1 MLFAITR
8 RTLLAAASAF
18 VGTNAIGGGKSFA
31 YSAGAAEFPAGRNL
45 MALLHHH
52 HSAGE
57 VGRAYLA
64 IAPDEADPAI
74 LLRLLGADDPN
85 LVALDT
91 EALRRNIRDRQR
103 DDFAEGR
110 TVVVRGWILSRT
122 EVRLCALSALIG
134 PGAFVA

>member
-1 MLFAITR
+1 MRFALTR
-8 RTLLAAASAF
+8 RTLLAVASAF
-18 VGTNAIGGGKSFA
+18 VGTNAISGPKAFA
-31 YSAGAAEFPAGRNL
+31 YSAEEAELPAGQNL
-45 MALLHHH
+45 LALLRHH

-85 LVALDT
+85 LSVLDT
-91 EALRRNIRDRQR
+91 EALRRIIRDRQR
-103 DDFAEGR
+103 NDFAEGR
-110 TVVVRGWILSRT
+110 TIMVRGWILSRT

-134 PGAFVA
+134 PGAFLA